1 MSAKVRGG
9 DVVVVV
15 NDSDNGNDAEVAD
28 AAVVLFLFLLVL
40 VVVVMSFVA
49 SSITFSNIAF
59 RLRCCCSPCWFHL
72 QMKAL
77 K

>member
-1 MSAKVRGG
+1 MAV
-9 DVVVVV
+9 
-15 NDSDNGNDAEVAD
+15 VAD

-40 VVVVMSFVA
+40 VVVVMSFAA

-59 RLRCCCSPCWFHL
+59 RLRCCSSPCWVHL